1 MASGQTI
8 IVGDIQG
15 CYTGLR
21 KLLDKCQFDPASDRL
36 LAVGDLVAR
45 GEDSLATVD
54 YLMSLGSRFDSVLG
68 NHDLH
73 LLSVIEGIRSPNPK
87 DNLKNLLGSERLKD
101 IGRWLRTFGLALKAD
116 EHHTL
121 VHAGL
126 FPQWGTDQLL
136 ALSDEV
142 SEWLT
147 SDRYPELLHNM
158 YDNDP
163 EQWNEQLS
171 GFARLRFIIN
181 ACTRMRFVST
191 DYRLDLKEKGKPG
204 SAPEHLKPWFNLEN
218 KALKDNEKVVFGHWA
233 ALNGVTDK
241 KQVIGLDTGYVW
253 GNEMTAYCIETGAI
267 THVPAK

>member
-15 CYTGLR
+15 CYSGLR
-21 KLLDKCQFDPASDRL
+21 KLLDKCHFDPSCDRL

-54 YLMSLGSRFDSVLG
+54 YLMSLGDRFDAVLG

-73 LLSVIEGIRSPNPK
+73 LLSVIEGIRPANAK
-87 DNLKNLLGSERLKD
+87 DNLDNLLGSEKLAE

-126 FPQWGTDQLL
+126 FPLWSTNQLL
-136 ALSDEV
+136 ALSNEV
-142 SEWLT
+142 STWL
-147 SDRYPELLHNM
+147 SSERYPELLQNM

-191 DYRLDLKEKGKPG
+191 DYHLDLKEKGKPG
-204 SAPEHLKPWFNLEN
+204 SAPAHLKPWFELEN
-218 KALKDNEKVVFGHWA
+218 NGLKASEKVIFGHWA

-253 GNEMTAYCIETGAI
+253 GNKMSAYCIETGVI
-267 THVPAK
+267 TRVPA